1 MVGATVRILANTPLR
16 MDQVGMARPAG
27 LDHRFAE
34 QREARGDLET
44 AARGHSNEVG
54 MARPAGLEP
63 ATSWFV
69 ARRSIQLS

>member
-27 LDHRFAE
+27 L
-34 QREARGDLET
+34 
-44 AARGHSNEVG
+44 
-54 MARPAGLEP
+54 EP

-69 ARRSIQLS
+69 AAGDASTVSYL